1 MKQHGTVGLREP
13 GQVLRTV
20 RLGVF
25 STRVDPVSI
34 AVSLI
39 AWLLTAVLAAFS
51 LTRGDYEIPLP
62 QVLETLAGRGS
73 LIMTDVVVANRLPR
87 VLVAIGVGFAFAV
100 SGAIFQRLAR
110 NPLVSPDLIGI
121 NSGAALAAVLMITVL
136 GSGTAWIPAGALAGS
151 LLTATAVYLLAY
163 RQGIAGYRL
172 VLVGIGITA
181 IVGSITA
188 YLLTLAD
195 IYTAKSASMWL
206 AGSLAGRSWPEATL
220 IGLSLLVLVPA
231 AVAGARQLRLLE
243 LGDDLAKTLAG
254 RVELSRGLLIAVGVG
269 LAALA
274 TAAAGPIGFVALVAP
289 QIARR
294 LVAERVA
301 GLLAAGAIG
310 ALLTVG
316 SDLVARELFAP
327 TALPVGV
334 VTACLGA
341 PYLLVLMARANRVG
355 RGG

>member
-1 MKQHGTVGLREP
+1 MRALRIGP
-13 GQVLRTV
+13 V
-20 RLGVF
+20 
-25 STRVDPVSI
+25 STRVDPTGLV
-34 AVSLI
+34 VSLI
-39 AWLLTAVLAAFS
+39 AWAVTLAVAAVS
-51 LTRGDYEIPLP
+51 LTIGDYEIPLG
-62 QVLETLAGRGS
+62 QVLDTLAGNGS
-73 LIMTDVVVANRLPR
+73 LIMTDVVVNNRLPR
-87 VLVAIGVGFAFAV
+87 VLVGMGVGTAFGI

-121 NSGAALAAVLMITVL
+121 NAGAALAAVLLITVF
-136 GSGTAWIPAGALAGS
+136 GVGTGWLPAGALIGS
-151 LLTATAVYLLAY
+151 LLTAITIYLLAY
-163 RQGIAGYRL
+163 KQGVAGYRL
-172 VLVGIGITA
+172 VLVGIGVTA

-195 IYTAKSASMWL
+195 IYTAKSATMWL
-206 AGSLAGRSWPEATL
+206 AGSLAGRTWPHATL
-220 IGLSLLVLVPA
+220 IGITLLVLVPA
-231 AVAGARQLRLLE
+231 ALASSRQLRLLE
-243 LGDDLAKTLAG
+243 LGDELARTLAG
-254 RVELSRGLLIAVGVG
+254 RVELSRGLLIAIGVG

-274 TAAAGPIGFVALVAP
+274 TAAAGPIAFVALVAP

-310 ALLTVG
+310 ALLVVAA
-316 SDLVARELFAP
+316 DLLAREIFAP

-334 VTACLGA
+334 VTAFVGA

>member
-1 MKQHGTVGLREP
+1 MI
-13 GQVLRTV
+13 VLRVGGFSARLDPMSVLVTFAALALTV
-20 RLGVF
+20 V
-25 STRVDPVSI
+25 V
-34 AVSLI
+34 
-39 AWLLTAVLAAFS
+39 AAYS
-51 LTRGDYEIPLP
+51 LTRGDYEIPLG
-62 QVLETLAGRGS
+62 QVLETLAGKGS
-73 LIMTDVVVANRLPR
+73 LIMTDVVVNNRLPR
-87 VLVAIGVGFAFAV
+87 TLVGIGVGAAFAI

-121 NSGAALAAVLMITVL
+121 NAGAALAAVLVLTVFGAATTWL
-136 GSGTAWIPAGALAGS
+136 PAGALAGS
-151 LLTATAVYLLAY
+151 LLTATTIYLLAY
-163 RQGIAGYRL
+163 KKGIAGYRL

-181 IVGSITA
+181 MVGSVTT

-195 IYTAKSASMWL
+195 IYAAKSASLWL
-206 AGSLAGRSWPEATL
+206 AGSLAGRTWSQVFL
-220 IGLSLLVLVPA
+220 IGVTLLILVPA
-231 AVAGARQLRLLE
+231 AAAGTRPLRLIE
-243 LGDDLAKTLAG
+243 LGDDLARTLDTRIERYRA
-254 RVELSRGLLIAVGVG
+254 VLILIGVA

-301 GLLAAGAIG
+301 GLFTAGAIG
-310 ALLTVG
+310 ALLVVA
-316 SDLVARELFAP
+316 SDLLARELFAP

-334 VTACLGA
+334 VTAALGA